1 MTELIVV
8 TPTYNRKELIER
20 LYKNLLNQSSYN
32 FKWLIIDDGSTDG
45 TEAYVQEIIESNQI
59 VIEYHYKTNGGKGKA
74 LNYAFELVE
83 NDTFLLIVDS
93 DDTLL
98 YDGVNKV
105 KKSVEEFA
113 KENIGAIF
121 FLYEFT
127 DGKKILGSKKELNT
141 TIVSNRYEYNN
152 LYGQHDGC
160 IGYYSHVVKKYKYPE
175 FDNETYIGPTVI
187 QLAMSQEFNIVFTP
201 QVIGVA
207 EYQPNGLTKKGR
219 KLRINNP
226 KGMVYYAELQMSSKN
241 KFLVRLKYA
250 ISVWAYLQL
259 GELSVAKPIQL
270 FPNKKLAL
278 LSYLPGMVL
287 SKRWKQIKNS

>member
-1 MTELIVV
+1 MTEIVIV
-8 TPTYNRKELIER
+8 TPSYNRKEFLKK
-20 LYKNLLNQSSYN
+20 LYNSLLNQDDYD
-32 FKWLIIDDGSTDG
+32 FKWLIIDDGSTDDTG
-45 TEAYVQEIIESNQI
+45 NYIQKLIDDNYIK
-59 VIEYHYKTNGGKGKA
+59 IEYHYKGNGGKCRA

-93 DDTLL
+93 DDILL
-98 YDGVNKV
+98 SDGVSKV
-105 KKSVEEFA
+105 KRSVEKFN

-121 FLYEFT
+121 FLYELT
-127 DGKKILGSKKELNT
+127 NGKRILGSKKELNT

-226 KGMVYYAELQMSSKN
+226 KGMIRYAELQMSSN
-241 KFLVRLKYA
+241 NSFLIRFKYA
-250 ISVWAYLQL
+250 ISVWAYLRL
-259 GELSVAKPIQL
+259 GKLSVANPLQI
-270 FPNKKLAL
+270 FPNRKIAL
-278 LSYLPGMVL
+278 LSYLPGIIL
-287 SKRWKQIKNS
+287 FKRWKQIKES